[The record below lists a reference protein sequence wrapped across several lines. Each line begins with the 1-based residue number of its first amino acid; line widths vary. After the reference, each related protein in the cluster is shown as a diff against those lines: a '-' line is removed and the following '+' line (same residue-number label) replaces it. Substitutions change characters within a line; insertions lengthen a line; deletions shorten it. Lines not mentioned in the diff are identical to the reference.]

1 LYLSL
6 STVINLNIS
15 KVRANLKIL
24 FFILALSYAH
34 SADAQQNIQI
44 GWDYSGMSFTDFTA
58 KAESQGNLRFFYMD
72 EWVSDIKLGEFKG
85 SIPLSDLLDVLFR
98 GRSLFYFFDDSGN
111 IIITKNFV
119 IKISGLE
126 TSPGLNFIPSSDNSD
141 QDNRKTS
148 SSAFINI
155 GNLAD
160 RNKPGNAILTGYIV
174 SSDTKEPVVGVTV
187 FNQRLTLGTISNQY
201 GYYSLSMPR
210 GSHQLQFTFVGMKEK
225 LVNINLNGPGEMNIE
240 MNSTLIPLK
249 ETVVSADKNMVLKR
263 YEVGAEKINITS
275 FRLLPTS
282 MGESDIIKSVL
293 LLPGVQTVGEG
304 SAGFNVRGGS
314 ADQNLILMDGSP
326 LYNTSHFFGFFSA
339 VNSDIIKDVT
349 LYKGGIPSRYGGRIS
364 SILDISTREGNRKQ
378 FKGSAGISPITTHL
392 LVEGPVKKDTSSF
405 IITARTTYSNWIF
418 KLINDPDLRRSRAS
432 FYDINAKFSYDIN
445 RNNKLDF
452 SSYMS
457 HDSFRFNSDTVYS
470 YDNSIL
476 IARWRHFFSSRFL
489 SLVTLNNSNYRY
501 DVSGE
506 SGTAEAF
513 ILSHRINSTG
523 LKADFNYFL
532 GRNELNFGTD
542 LTWYGVIPGSYK
554 PANDSSIV
562 KPVTLAKER
571 ALETALYIDDKFVLN
586 EFVSLNAGIR
596 FSSFFTFGPET
607 IFLYDPG
614 LTKSRSSVTDSISY
628 NAGHISKLYG
638 GPEFRFSIN
647 FNLSN
652 RSSLKVNYN
661 RTRQYLHLLS
671 NSTSISPTDTWK
683 LSDYYLKPQT
693 GDQYALGFYQMFHSR
708 SIEASAEI
716 YYKSIHNMVDYKGG
730 TYLVMNDNIEQS
742 LVGVEG
748 KAYGLELMI
757 KKPEGRVRWSL
768 GYTFSRTFLRST
780 SNFKDEIINKGKWF
794 PANFDKPNDLVAT
807 FNFLFSRRFSFS
819 TNYTLSTGR
828 PITYPVSSY
837 YTNDIYIIYYSERNK
852 YRIPDYSR
860 LDMSFRF
867 SGNLRSHK
875 LANPNWT
882 FSVFNLF
889 GRQNVYS
896 EYFNNI
902 NNKVVGYK
910 LSVFGRAIPSLTLS
924 FDF

>member
-1 LYLSL
+1 M
-6 STVINLNIS
+6 
-15 KVRANLKIL
+15 RGQLKIL
-24 FFILALSYAH
+24 FLILALFYG
-34 SADAQQNIQI
+34 SATEAQQNVQI
-44 GWDYSGMSFTDFTA
+44 GWDYSGMSFHDFVA
-58 KAESQGNLRFFYMD
+58 KAESQDSLRFFYMD

-85 SIPLSDLLDVLFR
+85 PVLLSDLLDVMFR
-98 GRSLFYFFDDSGN
+98 DKSLFYYIDNSGN
-111 IIITKNFV
+111 VIITRNFA
-119 IKISGLE
+119 IKITGSE
-126 TSPGLNFIPSSDNSD
+126 ASPGLNFIPSSNYGD
-141 QDNRKTS
+141 QDNQKTS
-148 SSAFINI
+148 SSAYINI
-155 GNLAD
+155 GNPAD
-160 RNKPGNAILTGYIV
+160 RNKPGNAILTGYIT
-174 SSDTKEPVVGVTV
+174 SSDTKEPVAGVTV
-187 FNQRLTLGTISNQY
+187 FNQRLSSGTISNQY

-210 GSHQLQFTFVGMKEK
+210 GSQQLQFTFVGMKEK
-225 LVNINLNGPGEMNIE
+225 MVNINLNGPGEMNID

-249 ETVVSADKNMVLKR
+249 ETVVSADRNMVLKR

-339 VNSDIIKDVT
+339 VNSDIIQDVT
-349 LYKGGIPSRYGGRIS
+349 LYKGGIPSRFGGRIS
-364 SILDISTREGNRKQ
+364 SILDINTREGNLKQ
-378 FKGSAGISPITTHL
+378 FKGNAGISPITTHFV
-392 LVEGPVKKDTSSF
+392 VEGPIKKDTSSF

-418 KLINDPDLRRSRAS
+418 KLIDDPDLRKSRAS
-432 FYDINAKFSYDIN
+432 FYDINAKYTYNIN
-445 RNNKLDF
+445 KNNKLDF
-452 SSYMS
+452 SGYLS
-457 HDSFRFNSDTVYS
+457 HDSFRFSSDTVYS

-506 SGTAEAF
+506 SGTTEAF
-513 ILSHRINSTG
+513 VLSHRINSTG

-532 GRNELNFGTD
+532 GRNEINFGTD

-554 PANDSSIV
+554 PASDSSLV
-562 KPVTLAKER
+562 KSETLAKER
-571 ALETALYIDDKFVLN
+571 ALEAALYIDDKFVLN
-586 EFVSLNAGIR
+586 EYVSLNAGIR
-596 FSSFFTFGPET
+596 FSSFFVFGPET
-607 IFLYDPG
+607 ILLYDPG
-614 LTKSRSSVTDSISY
+614 FTKSRSSVTDSVSY
-628 NAGHISKLYG
+628 SAGHISKLYG
-638 GPEFRFSIN
+638 GPEFRFSMN
-647 FNLSN
+647 FKLSN
-652 RSSLKVNYN
+652 SSSLKINYN

-671 NSTSISPTDTWK
+671 NSASIAPTDTWK
-683 LSDYYLKPQT
+683 LCDYYLKPQT
-693 GDQYALGFYQMFHSR
+693 GDQYALGFYQMLHSR

-716 YYKSIHNMVDYKGG
+716 YYKSIDNMVDYKGG
-730 TYLVMNDNIEQS
+730 TSLVMNDNIEQS
-742 LVGVEG
+742 LVDVEG

-768 GYTFSRTFLRST
+768 GYTFSRTFLKSIGKF
-780 SNFKDEIINKGKWF
+780 NDEIINKGKWF
-794 PANFDKPNDLVAT
+794 PANFDRPNDLVVT
-807 FNFLFSRRFSFS
+807 FNYLFSRRFSFS
-819 TNYTLSTGR
+819 TNYTWSTGR

-867 SGNLRSHK
+867 SGSLRSHK
-875 LANPNWT
+875 FANPNWT
-882 FSVFNLF
+882 FSVFNLL

-902 NNKVVGYK
+902 NNSVVGYK